1 MFGVL
6 LESNPRPR
14 TRRGVTIAS
23 VTVHAGLILLGVW
36 ATAETAEPVA
46 RDEPEALR
54 PVFQQPA
61 SPASPTPVAR
71 RPDAGPSS
79 VSVPHAPPTI
89 PVLPDLEIRDGIP
102 PLEESLG
109 DPFSRSAFGE
119 QAVVNGVSHGYPVLA
134 PGGVL
139 DNRSA
144 DKPALPLS
152 TNAPPSY
159 PDALRSAAI
168 DGTVE
173 VEFIIDPNG
182 RMRPGSIVVL
192 RADHPLF
199 LEAVKRALAGHRY
212 LPAEASGSPVAVRVR
227 QRFAFRLDG

>member
-14 TRRGVTIAS
+14 ARRGVTIAS

-36 ATAETAEPVA
+36 ATAETAEPIA
-46 RDEPEALR
+46 RDEPEALI
-54 PVFQQPA
+54 PVFSQPA
-61 SPASPTPVAR
+61 PPAPPAPVAR
-71 RPDAGPSS
+71 RSDAGPTP
-79 VSVPHAPPTI
+79 VSVPVAPTI
-89 PVLPDLEIRDGIP
+89 PVLPNLEIRDGIP

-109 DPFSRSAFGE
+109 DPFSRSAFE
-119 QAVVNGVSHGYPVLA
+119 QTVVNGVSDGHPVLA

-199 LEAVKRALAGHRY
+199 FEAVKRALAGHRY

-227 QRFAFRLDG
+227 QRFAFRLDR

>member
-14 TRRGVTIAS
+14 TRRGVTVAS

-36 ATAETAEPVA
+36 ATAETAEPVV
-46 RDEPEALR
+46 RDEPEVLV
-54 PVFQQPA
+54 PVFSQPA
-61 SPASPTPVAR
+61 RPAAPDPMTRRPDTRPTPV
-71 RPDAGPSS
+71 
-79 VSVPHAPPTI
+79 SVPVAPTL
-89 PVLPDLEIRDGIP
+89 PVLPDPVIRDGIP

-119 QAVVNGVSHGYPVLA
+119 QAVVNGVADGRPLRA

-159 PDALRSAAI
+159 PDRLRSAAI
-168 DGTVE
+168 VGTVE

-182 RMRPGSIVVL
+182 RMRPGSVVVL

-227 QRFAFRLDG
+227 QRFAFRLDR

>member
-14 TRRGVTIAS
+14 TRRGVTIVS
-23 VTVHAGLILLGVW
+23 LTVHAGVILLGVW

-46 RDEPEALR
+46 RDEPEALI
-54 PVFQQPA
+54 PVFSQPDP
-61 SPASPTPVAR
+61 PAPPGPVVR
-71 RPDAGPSS
+71 RPDAGHPP
-79 VSVPHAPPTI
+79 VSVPVAPTI
-89 PVLPDLEIRDGIP
+89 PVLPELQISDGIP

-109 DPFSRSAFGE
+109 DPFSRSEFGE
-119 QAVVNGVSHGYPVLA
+119 HAVVNGVSDGHPVLA

-144 DKPALPLS
+144 DKPALPLA
-152 TNAPPSY
+152 TNAPPLY

-182 RMRPGSIVVL
+182 RMRPGSIEVL

-227 QRFAFRLDG
+227 QRFAFRLDH

>member
-6 LESNPRPR
+6 LESNPLPR
-14 TRRGVTIAS
+14 TRRGVTIVS

-36 ATAETAEPVA
+36 ATAETAERVPPK
-46 RDEPEALR
+46 EPEVLI
-54 PVFQQPA
+54 PVFPQPA
-61 SPASPTPVAR
+61 PPAPAAPVAR
-71 RPDAGPSS
+71 RPDSGPAP
-79 VSVPHAPPTI
+79 VSGPVAPTI
-89 PVLPDLEIRDGIP
+89 PVLPNLEIRDGIP

-109 DPFSRSAFGE
+109 DPFSRSPASE
-119 QAVVNGVSHGYPVLA
+119 QVVVNGVYDGRSMLV
-134 PGGVL
+134 PGSVL

-144 DKPALPLS
+144 DKPALPLP

-182 RMRPGSIVVL
+182 RMRPGSIVAL

-199 LEAVKRALAGHRY
+199 LDAVTKALAGHRY

-227 QRFAFRLDG
+227 QRFAFRLDR